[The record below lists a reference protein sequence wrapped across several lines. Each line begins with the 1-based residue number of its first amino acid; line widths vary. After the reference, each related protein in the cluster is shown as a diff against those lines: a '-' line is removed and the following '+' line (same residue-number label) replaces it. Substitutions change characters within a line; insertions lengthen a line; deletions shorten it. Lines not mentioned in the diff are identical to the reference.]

1 MDYVE
6 RLPGVQLYARWINCI
21 KEKCGEGY
29 GGKCHVNGGESDY
42 PLDGKCVND
51 FYHPIDKIDLADIE
65 AFETIKQASEV
76 ADIPF

>member
-1 MDYVE
+1 MDYVK

-21 KEKCGEGY
+21 KEKCGESY
-29 GGKCHVNGGESDY
+29 GGKCHVKYEEADY
-42 PLDGKCVND
+42 PLDGKCVKC